1 MNFMKFTICSVPE
14 KISDRLQQKS
24 SNYSKL
30 VIGVSPLLMKRKK
43 MLDNHLQSLSNSAFR
58 RRYLREKKAC
68 KGYHTVN
75 RKSRTY
81 FRTKY
86 KVQKPRLSRTLNSFI
101 KDR

>member
-1 MNFMKFTICSVPE
+1 MNFMKFVICSVPE
-14 KISDRLQQKS
+14 KISDRLQQRS

-30 VIGVSPLLMKRKK
+30 VIGVSPLLMKRRK

-58 RRYLREKKAC
+58 RRHLPAKNAC
-68 KGYHTVN
+68 KGYHTTN
-75 RKSRTY
+75 TNSRTY
-81 FRTKY
+81 FRTKH